1 MKGLHVRNKNTYV
14 LEQNKGQIHADIYII
29 EIIHK
34 SPYCWKRVSIFHYNF
49 ARIQFLL
56 TYMCTG
62 LGNEVSISPERII
75 MSVSKDGVQS
85 IKW

>member
-1 MKGLHVRNKNTYV
+1 MFLNKTRVKYTPIFTLFEIFISLHTVGKGFLF
-14 LEQNKGQIHADIYII
+14 
-29 EIIHK
+29 
-34 SPYCWKRVSIFHYNF
+34 FHYNF

-56 TYMCTG
+56 AYMCTG
-62 LGNEVSISPERII
+62 LGNEVSISPERIN